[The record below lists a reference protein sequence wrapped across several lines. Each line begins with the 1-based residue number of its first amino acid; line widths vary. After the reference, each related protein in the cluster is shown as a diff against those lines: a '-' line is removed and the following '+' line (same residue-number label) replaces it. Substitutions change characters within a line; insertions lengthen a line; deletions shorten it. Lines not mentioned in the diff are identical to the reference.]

1 MSRPSTFELELIQ
14 KITIASCKI
23 EALKRIHSDTCHAK
37 MGPHVVVECT
47 CGADQFNAKMDIILS
62 DLKIE

>member
-1 MSRPSTFELELIQ
+1 MSKPSAFELQLIQ

-23 EALKRIHSDTCHAK
+23 EDLKRIHSDTCPAK
-37 MGPHVVVECT
+37 GPRPVVQCT
-47 CGADQFNAKMDIILS
+47 CGVDQFNAKVDIILS